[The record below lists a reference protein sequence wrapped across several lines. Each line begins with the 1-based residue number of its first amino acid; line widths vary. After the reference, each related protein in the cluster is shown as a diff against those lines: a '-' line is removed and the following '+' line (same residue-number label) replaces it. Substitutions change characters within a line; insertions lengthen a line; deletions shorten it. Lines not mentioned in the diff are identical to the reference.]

1 MQLFGLI
8 QHREPWKSPRA
19 LIVLHGMGE
28 HCGRYFQL
36 PKYLGEEV
44 DAVFAYDHRGHGR
57 SEGLRGHV
65 ERFDELVDDAALAIR
80 RLDERLKTRF
90 GQSEIHLLGHSLG
103 GHVALRTLL
112 EHPDLPIRSAI
123 VSAPFLGV
131 KARVPFS
138 KRLAAGVLSKV
149 WGSLQISTEL
159 DAAGLS
165 RDPEVV
171 RAYRDDRLVHDKM
184 TPRFYEEMK
193 AAMADTLSRRSGIPV
208 PILFLVPL
216 EDQIVDSQITL
227 EYYRELKHRD
237 KLLKTYP
244 GFYHEP
250 MNDVGREQVF
260 QDIAEFIRGTHA

>member
-1 MQLFGLI
+1 
-8 QHREPWKSPRA
+8 
-19 LIVLHGMGE
+19 
-28 HCGRYFQL
+28 
-36 PKYLGEEV
+36 
-44 DAVFAYDHRGHGR
+44 
-57 SEGLRGHV
+57 
-65 ERFDELVDDAALAIR
+65 
-80 RLDERLKTRF
+80 
-90 GQSEIHLLGHSLG
+90 
-103 GHVALRTLL
+103 
-112 EHPDLPIRSAI
+112 
-123 VSAPFLGV
+123 
-131 KARVPFS
+131 
-138 KRLAAGVLSKV
+138 
-149 WGSLQISTEL
+149 
-159 DAAGLS
+159 
-165 RDPEVV
+165 
-171 RAYRDDRLVHDKM
+171 M